1 MVGETKGDIALLLTC
16 KSLCPRFLFWNLS
29 DICGTIDPRFGKR
42 DWNIEGWTMGA
53 TGLVGVMALVSLVG
67 PGEPAKP
74 TVSFLL
80 QDHRG
85 AWHTLD
91 EARDR
96 KVVVL
101 AFLGTECPLAEAYA
115 PRLAELARDFGK
127 RGVAFFGVDANQQ
140 DGPVAIGRFAERHGL
155 PFPMLKD
162 VGNGLADRVGA
173 ERTPEVFVLD
183 VSRVVVYR
191 GRVDDQ
197 YAIGIHR
204 PSSTRHD
211 LVDALDAVL
220 TGRPVATPRTDA
232 VGCTI
237 GRVTKSAQGGAVTY
251 AKEVARILQS
261 HCVTCHRPG
270 EIAPFS
276 LTDYRQAAGWSSMI
290 DEVVDLGRMP
300 PWHASPEHGKFA
312 NDARLSADEKKAIRD
327 WVAAGSPEGDPAD
340 LPPPPQF
347 VEGWQIP
354 RPDVVLEMPCEIEIP
369 AEGSMPY
376 ELVKIDP
383 KISHDVWVRASQVRP
398 GNPAVVHHVVVYVLP
413 PGVEKID
420 EAGGDFVAAYAP
432 GMPARVL
439 PDGVAKRI
447 PAGSK
452 IVLQLHYTPR
462 GTKQVDRS
470 RIGLLFADPATVHK
484 ELMSGMAL
492 NFRLQIPP
500 GAPDYNSRAD
510 FRFSQ
515 PSLLLSL
522 LPHMHLRGKSMRFV
536 AEYPDGRREVILDVP
551 RYEFDWQNLY
561 VLDQPKPMP
570 EGTILHTEARFDN
583 SAENPNNPDPRRA
596 VTFGEQTRDEMHVGY
611 LNFALADQDL
621 TLGMPTSKRLANGQY
636 EVTFHHRPDGAGEV
650 GRVGRHLHRLEGTA
664 ARHDRSGRLGELL
677 DDNRARPWVARV
689 QVPHRWGDLPP

>member
-1 MVGETKGDIALLLTC
+1 
-16 KSLCPRFLFWNLS
+16 
-29 DICGTIDPRFGKR
+29 
-42 DWNIEGWTMGA
+42 MGA
-53 TGLVGVMALVSLVG
+53 MGLVGVMALISLVG
-67 PGEPAKP
+67 LGEPANS
-74 TVSFLL
+74 TVDFRL

-101 AFLGTECPLAEAYA
+101 AFLGIECPLAEAYA
-115 PRLAELARDFGK
+115 PRLAELARDFNK
-127 RGVAFFGVDANQQ
+127 RGVAFFGVDANEQ

-155 PFPMLKD
+155 PFPVLKD
-162 VGNGLADRVGA
+162 VGNGLADRMGA

-183 VSRVVVYR
+183 GSRAVVYR

-220 TGRPVATPRTDA
+220 AGRRVATPRTDA

-237 GRVTKSAQGGAVTY
+237 GRVTKPAQGGAVTY
-251 AKEVARILQS
+251 TKDVVRILQLR
-261 HCVTCHRPG
+261 CVTCHRPG

-276 LTDYRQAAGWSSMI
+276 LTNYRQAAGWSSMI
-290 DEVVDLGRMP
+290 SEVVDDGRMP
-300 PWHASPEHGKFA
+300 PWHASPEFGKFA
-312 NDARLSADEKKAIRD
+312 NDARLSPGEKKAIRD
-327 WVAAGSPEGDPAD
+327 WVAAGAPEGDPAD

-354 RPDVVLEMPCEIEIP
+354 RPDLVLEMPREIEIP

-383 KISHDVWVRASQVRP
+383 KITHDVWVRASQVRP
-398 GNPAVVHHVVVYVLP
+398 GNPTVVHHVVVFVLP

-420 EAGGDFVAAYAP
+420 EAGGDFLAAYAP
-432 GMPARVL
+432 GIPARVL

-470 RIGLLFADPATVHK
+470 RIGLLFTEAARVHK

-492 NFRLQIPP
+492 NLRLQIPP
-500 GAPDYNSRAD
+500 GTPDYVSRAD

-570 EGTILHTEARFDN
+570 EGTILHTIARFDN
-583 SAENPNNPDPRRA
+583 SDENPNNPDP
-596 VTFGEQTRDEMHVGY
+596 ETR
-611 LNFALADQDL
+611 
-621 TLGMPTSKRLANGQY
+621 
-636 EVTFHHRPDGAGEV
+636 
-650 GRVGRHLHRLEGTA
+650 RHLR
-664 ARHDRSGRLGELL
+664 
-677 DDNRARPWVARV
+677 
-689 QVPHRWGDLPP
+689 

>member
-1 MVGETKGDIALLLTC
+1 
-16 KSLCPRFLFWNLS
+16 
-29 DICGTIDPRFGKR
+29 
-42 DWNIEGWTMGA
+42 MGA
-53 TGLVGVMALVSLVG
+53 TALVWVMALVGLVG
-67 PGEPAKP
+67 SVEPAKP
-74 TVSFLL
+74 TVDFRL

-85 AWHTLD
+85 TWHTLD

-101 AFLGTECPLAEAYA
+101 AFLGVECPLAEAYA
-115 PRLAELARDFGK
+115 PRLAEIARDFER
-127 RGVAFFGVDANQQ
+127 RGIGFLGVDANPQ
-140 DGPVAIGRFAERHGL
+140 DGPVAIGRFADKHGL
-155 PFPMLKD
+155 PFPILKD
-162 VGNGLADRVGA
+162 VGNCLADRIGA

-183 VSRVVVYR
+183 GSRAVVYR
-191 GRVDDQ
+191 GRIDDQ
-197 YAIGIHR
+197 YAIGVHR
-204 PSSTRHD
+204 PSPTRHD
-211 LVDALDAVL
+211 LVDALEAVL
-220 TGRPVATPRTDA
+220 AGRPVATPRTDA
-232 VGCTI
+232 VGCKI
-237 GRVTKSAQGGAVTY
+237 GRATKPAEGGAVTY
-251 AKEVARILQS
+251 TREVSRIFQS
-261 HCVTCHRPG
+261 HCVACHRPG

-276 LTDYRQAAGWSSMI
+276 LTDYRQAAGWSSMVA
-290 DEVVDLGRMP
+290 EVVDEGRMP

-327 WVAAGSPEGDPAD
+327 WAAAGAPEGNPAD
-340 LPPPPQF
+340 LPPPAQS

-354 RPDVVLEMPCEIEIP
+354 RPDLVLEMPRAVEIP

-376 ELVKIDP
+376 ELVEIDP
-383 KISHDVWVRASQVRP
+383 KLTRDVWVKASQVRP
-398 GNPAVVHHVVVYVLP
+398 GNPAVVHHAVVYVLP

-420 EAGGDFVAAYAP
+420 EAGGDFLAAYAP
-432 GMPARVL
+432 GMPARVM

-447 PAGSK
+447 PAGSR
-452 IVLQLHYTPR
+452 IALQLHYTPR

-470 RIGLLFADPATVHK
+470 RIGLVFADAAAVRK

-500 GAPDYNSRAD
+500 GARDYVSRAD

-561 VLDQPKPMP
+561 TLNQPKPMP

-583 SAENPNNPDPRRA
+583 SADNPNNPDPRRA

-611 LNFALADQDL
+611 VNFTLADQDL
-621 TLGMPTSKRLANGQY
+621 TLGVPMSKRLASGQY
-636 EVTFHHRPDGAGEV
+636 EVTFRHCPAGPARSVALVGTFTDWKERPLAMTGPDAGGVYSTTIALGSGSHEYKFLIDGE
-650 GRVGRHLHRLEGTA
+650 TF
-664 ARHDRSGRLGELL
+664 RHDPGNPDSAGFFHNSLIRL
-677 DDNRARPWVARV
+677 P
-689 QVPHRWGDLPP
+689 

>member
-1 MVGETKGDIALLLTC
+1 MGNTSLVVIMTALALL
-16 KSLCPRFLFWNLS
+16 
-29 DICGTIDPRFGKR
+29 
-42 DWNIEGWTMGA
+42 GA
-53 TGLVGVMALVSLVG
+53 
-67 PGEPAKP
+67 GEPATP
-74 TVSFLL
+74 AISFRL

-115 PRLAELARDFGK
+115 PRLAELARDYEK

-140 DGPVAIGRFAERHGL
+140 DGPVAIGRFADKHGL
-155 PFPMLKD
+155 PFPVLKD
-162 VGNGLADRVGA
+162 VGNGLADRLGA

-183 VSRVVVYR
+183 PSRAIVYR
-191 GRVDDQ
+191 GRIDDQ

-204 PSSTRHD
+204 PSSTRRD
-211 LVDALDAVL
+211 LFDALDAVL
-220 TGRPVATPRTDA
+220 AGRPVATPRTEA
-232 VGCTI
+232 VGCRI
-237 GRVTKSAQGGAVTY
+237 GRVAKSTAGGAVTY
-251 AKEVARILQS
+251 AKDVARILQS
-261 HCVTCHRPG
+261 HCVACHRPG
-270 EIAPFS
+270 EIGPFS
-276 LTDYRQAAGWSSMI
+276 LTDYHQAAGWSSMI
-290 DEVVDLGRMP
+290 AEVVDDGRMP
-300 PWHASPEHGKFA
+300 PWHASPEYGKFA
-312 NDARLSADEKKAIRD
+312 NDTRLSGAEKQAIRD

-340 LPPPPQF
+340 LPPPPRF

-354 RPDVVLEMPCEIEIP
+354 RPDVVLEMPRAIEIP

-376 ELVKIDP
+376 ELVEIDP
-383 KISHDVWVRASQVRP
+383 KITHDVWVRASQVRP
-398 GNPAVVHHVVVYVLP
+398 GNPAVVHHVVVFVLP
-413 PGVEKID
+413 PGVDKID
-420 EAGGDFVAAYAP
+420 EAGGDFLAAYAP
-432 GMPARVL
+432 GMPPRVL
-439 PDGVAKRI
+439 PDGVAKRV

-500 GAPDYNSRAD
+500 GASDYISRAD
-510 FRFSQ
+510 FRFAQ

-536 AEYPDGRREVILDVP
+536 AEYPDGRHEVILDVP

-561 VLDQPKPMP
+561 VLSQPKPMP
-570 EGTILHTEARFDN
+570 EGTILHTEAHFDN

-611 LNFALADQDL
+611 LNFALADQDI
-621 TLGMPTSKRLANGQY
+621 TLGKPTAKRLANGQY
-636 EVTFHHRPDGAGEV
+636 EVTFHHHPEAPAKSVALVGTFTAWKERPLAMTGPDALGNYLTTITLDSGSHEYKFLIDGE
-650 GRVGRHLHRLEGTA
+650 TF
-664 ARHDRSGRLGELL
+664 RHDPGNPESAGFFHNSVIRL
-677 DDNRARPWVARV
+677 P
-689 QVPHRWGDLPP
+689 

>member
-1 MVGETKGDIALLLTC
+1 M
-16 KSLCPRFLFWNLS
+16 S
-29 DICGTIDPRFGKR
+29 
-42 DWNIEGWTMGA
+42 A
-53 TGLVGVMALVSLVG
+53 TGLIVVMGLISLVG
-67 PGEPAKP
+67 AGEPPKP
-74 TVSFLL
+74 TIDFRL

-85 AWHTLD
+85 ALHTLD

-101 AFLGTECPLAEAYA
+101 VFLGTECPLAKAYA

-140 DGPVAIGRFAERHGL
+140 DGPVAIGRFADKHGL
-155 PFPMLKD
+155 PFPILKD
-162 VGNGLADRVGA
+162 LGNNLADRIGA

-183 VSRVVVYR
+183 ESRAVVYQ
-191 GRVDDQ
+191 GRIDDQ

-211 LVDALDAVL
+211 LVAALDAVL
-220 TGRPVATPRTDA
+220 AGRPVATPKTDA
-232 VGCTI
+232 VGCKI
-237 GRVTKSAQGGAVTY
+237 GRVTKSAHGGGVTY
-251 AKEVARILQS
+251 AKDVATILQS

-276 LTDYRQAAGWSSMI
+276 LTNYRQAAGWSSMI
-290 DEVVDLGRMP
+290 AEVVDDGRMP

-312 NDARLSADEKKAIRD
+312 NDARLSAGEKKAIRD
-327 WVAAGSPEGDPAD
+327 WVAAGSPEGNPAD
-340 LPPPPQF
+340 LPPPPKF

-354 RPDVVLEMPCEIEIP
+354 RPALVLEMPRAIEIP

-383 KISHDVWVRASQVRP
+383 KITHDVWVRASQVRP
-398 GNPAVVHHVVVYVLP
+398 GNPSVVHHAVVYVLP
-413 PGVEKID
+413 PGVENID
-420 EAGGDFVAAYAP
+420 ETGGDFLAAYAP
-432 GMPARVL
+432 GMPARVM

-452 IVLQLHYTPR
+452 IALQLHYTPR

-492 NFRLQIPP
+492 NFRIQIPP
-500 GAPDYNSRAD
+500 GAPDYVSRAD

-515 PSLLLSL
+515 PSLLVAL
-522 LPHMHLRGKSMRFV
+522 LPHMHLRGKSMKFV

-570 EGTILHTEARFDN
+570 EGTIVHTEARFDN

-596 VTFGEQTRDEMHVGY
+596 ITFGEQTWDEMHVGY
-611 LNFALADQDL
+611 FNFALADQDL
-621 TLGMPTSKRLANGQY
+621 ALGKPTSKRLESGQY
-636 EVTFHHRPDGAGEV
+636 AVTFHHHPTESAKSVALVGTFTDWKERPLAMTGPDSQGNFATTIALGPGEHEYKFLIDGETFRYDPGNPDSAGFF
-650 GRVGRHLHRLEGTA
+650 HNSLIRL
-664 ARHDRSGRLGELL
+664 
-677 DDNRARPWVARV
+677 P
-689 QVPHRWGDLPP
+689 

>member
-1 MVGETKGDIALLLTC
+1 
-16 KSLCPRFLFWNLS
+16 
-29 DICGTIDPRFGKR
+29 
-42 DWNIEGWTMGA
+42 MGG
-53 TGLVGVMALVSLVG
+53 TGLVGVMALVSLLG

-74 TVSFLL
+74 TVSFRL

-127 RGVAFFGVDANQQ
+127 RGVAFFGVDANEQ

-183 VSRVVVYR
+183 ASRAVVYR
-191 GRVDDQ
+191 GRIDDQ

-220 TGRPVATPRTDA
+220 AGRPVATPRTDA
-232 VGCTI
+232 VGCKI
-237 GRVTKSAQGGAVTY
+237 GRVTKPAEGGAVTY
-251 AKEVARILQS
+251 AKQVARILQS

-290 DEVVDLGRMP
+290 EEVVDEGRMP

-312 NDARLSADEKKAIRD
+312 NDARLSVQEKKAIRD

-340 LPPPPQF
+340 LPRPPQF

-354 RPDVVLEMPCEIEIP
+354 RPDVVLEMPREIEIP

-376 ELVKIDP
+376 ELVEIDP
-383 KISHDVWVRASQVRP
+383 KITHDVWVRASQVRP
-398 GNPAVVHHVVVYVLP
+398 GNKAVVHHAVVYVLP

-420 EAGGDFVAAYAP
+420 EAGGDFLAALRTRHARPRPARGRGQAHPGGIEDRAPASLHAP
-432 GMPARVL
+432 GNE
-439 PDGVAKRI
+439 
-447 PAGSK
+447 AGRPES
-452 IVLQLHYTPR
+452 
-462 GTKQVDRS
+462 DRS
-470 RIGLLFADPATVHK
+470 AIR
-484 ELMSGMAL
+484 
-492 NFRLQIPP
+492 
-500 GAPDYNSRAD
+500 RAD
-510 FRFSQ
+510 DSPQRADVGHGAQ
-515 PSLLLSL
+515 
-522 LPHMHLRGKSMRFV
+522 LP
-536 AEYPDGRREVILDVP
+536 P
-551 RYEFDWQNLY
+551 
-561 VLDQPKPMP
+561 
-570 EGTILHTEARFDN
+570 
-583 SAENPNNPDPRRA
+583 PDP
-596 VTFGEQTRDEMHVGY
+596 TRSER
-611 LNFALADQDL
+611 L
-621 TLGMPTSKRLANGQY
+621 RLAG
-636 EVTFHHRPDGAGEV
+636 
-650 GRVGRHLHRLEGTA
+650 
-664 ARHDRSGRLGELL
+664 
-677 DDNRARPWVARV
+677 
-689 QVPHRWGDLPP
+689 

>member
-1 MVGETKGDIALLLTC
+1 
-16 KSLCPRFLFWNLS
+16 
-29 DICGTIDPRFGKR
+29 
-42 DWNIEGWTMGA
+42 MGA
-53 TGLVGVMALVSLVG
+53 TGLVGVMALVGLVG
-67 PGEPAKP
+67 SGEPAKT
-74 TVSFLL
+74 TVGFRL

-101 AFLGTECPLAEAYA
+101 AFLGVECPLAEAYA
-115 PRLAELARDFGK
+115 PRLAEVARDLEK
-127 RGVAFFGVDANQQ
+127 RGVGFFGVDANQQ
-140 DGPVAIGRFAERHGL
+140 DGPVAIGRFAEKHGL
-155 PFPMLKD
+155 PFPILKD
-162 VGNGLADRVGA
+162 VGNGLADRLGA

-183 VSRVVVYR
+183 ESRAVVYR

-204 PSSTRHD
+204 PSPTRRD
-211 LVDALDAVL
+211 LADALEAIL
-220 TGRPVATPRTDA
+220 AGRPVATPRTDA

-237 GRVTKSAQGGAVTY
+237 GRATKPAEGGAVTY
-251 AKEVARILQS
+251 AREVSRILQS

-290 DEVVDLGRMP
+290 AEVVDEGRMP

-312 NDARLSADEKKAIRD
+312 NDARLSADEKRAIRD

-340 LPPPPQF
+340 LPPPPRF
-347 VEGWQIP
+347 VDGWQIP
-354 RPDVVLEMPCEIEIP
+354 RPDLVLEMPREVEVP

-376 ELVKIDP
+376 EVVEIDP
-383 KISHDVWVRASQVRP
+383 KLTRDVWVKASQVRP
-398 GNPAVVHHVVVYVLP
+398 GNPAVVHHVVVFVLP

-420 EAGGDFVAAYAP
+420 EAGGDFLAAYAP
-432 GMPARVL
+432 GMPARVM

-447 PAGSK
+447 PAGSR

-462 GTKQVDRS
+462 GTKQVDRG
-470 RIGLLFADPATVHK
+470 RIGLVFADPAMVHK

-500 GAPDYNSRAD
+500 GARDYVSRAD

-515 PSLLLSL
+515 PSMLLAL

-561 VLDQPKPMP
+561 TLDRPKPMP

-583 SAENPNNPDPRRA
+583 SDENPNNPDPRRA

-611 LNFALADQDL
+611 VNFTAADQDL
-621 TLGMPTSKRLANGQY
+621 TLGVPASKRLANGQY
-636 EVTFHHRPDGAGEV
+636 EVTFRHRPAGPAKSVALVGTFTDWKDRPLAMTGPDAKGAYSMTVVLGPGAHEYKFLIDGE
-650 GRVGRHLHRLEGTA
+650 TF
-664 ARHDRSGRLGELL
+664 RHDPGNPESVGFFHNSLIRL
-677 DDNRARPWVARV
+677 P
-689 QVPHRWGDLPP
+689 

>member
-1 MVGETKGDIALLLTC
+1 M
-16 KSLCPRFLFWNLS
+16 S
-29 DICGTIDPRFGKR
+29 GTV
-42 DWNIEGWTMGA
+42 
-53 TGLVGVMALVSLVG
+53 LVGVMALFSVLG

-74 TVSFLL
+74 TVSFRL

-85 AWHTLD
+85 SWHTLE

-127 RGVAFFGVDANQQ
+127 RGVAFFGVDANEQ
-140 DGPVAIGRFAERHGL
+140 DGPVAIGRFAEKHGL
-155 PFPMLKD
+155 PFPILKD
-162 VGNGLADRVGA
+162 VGNGLADSVAA

-183 VSRVVVYR
+183 ESRAVVYR
-191 GRVDDQ
+191 GRIDDQ

-204 PSSTRHD
+204 TASTRHD
-211 LVDALDAVL
+211 LADALDAVL
-220 TGRPVATPRTDA
+220 AGRPIATPRTDA
-232 VGCTI
+232 VGCKI
-237 GRVTKSAQGGAVTY
+237 GRVTKPAEGGAVTY
-251 AKEVARILQS
+251 AKQVARILQA

-290 DEVVDLGRMP
+290 EEVVVEGRMP

-312 NDARLSADEKKAIRD
+312 NDARLSVQEKKAIRD

-340 LPPPPQF
+340 LPRPPQY

-354 RPDVVLEMPCEIEIP
+354 RPDVVLDMPREIEIP

-376 ELVKIDP
+376 ELVEIDP
-383 KISHDVWVRASQVRP
+383 KITHDVWVRASQVRP
-398 GNPAVVHHVVVYVLP
+398 GNKAVVHHAVVYVLP

-420 EAGGDFVAAYAP
+420 EAGGDFLAAYAP
-432 GMPARVL
+432 GLPARVL
-439 PDGVAKRI
+439 PEGVAKRI

-470 RIGLLFADPATVHK
+470 RIGLLFAEPTTVHK

-500 GAPDYNSRAD
+500 GASDYVSRAD

-515 PSLLLSL
+515 PSLLISL

-561 VLDQPKPMP
+561 VLDGPKPMP
-570 EGTILHTEARFDN
+570 EGTIIHTEARFDN
-583 SAENPNNPDPRRA
+583 SAENPNNPDPRRV

-621 TLGMPTSKRLANGQY
+621 TLGKPTSKRLANGQY
-636 EVTFHHRPDGAGEV
+636 EVRFQYRPEAPAKSLAVVGTFTDWKERPLAMTGPDAGGNYSTKITLGPGSHEYKFLIDGE
-650 GRVGRHLHRLEGTA
+650 TF
-664 ARHDRSGRLGELL
+664 RHDPGNPESAGFFHNSVIRL
-677 DDNRARPWVARV
+677 P
-689 QVPHRWGDLPP
+689 

>member
-1 MVGETKGDIALLLTC
+1 
-16 KSLCPRFLFWNLS
+16 
-29 DICGTIDPRFGKR
+29 
-42 DWNIEGWTMGA
+42 MGV
-53 TGLVGVMALVSLVG
+53 TGSVGVMALFALIGS
-67 PGEPAKP
+67 GEPAKP
-74 TVSFLL
+74 SVGFRL

-101 AFLGTECPLAEAYA
+101 AFIGTECPLAEAYA
-115 PRLAELARDFGK
+115 PRLAEVARDFEK
-127 RGVAFFGVDANQQ
+127 RGVGFFGVDSNQQ
-140 DGPVAIGRFAERHGL
+140 DGPVAIGRFAEKHGL
-155 PFPMLKD
+155 PFPILKD
-162 VGNGLADRVGA
+162 IGNDLADRLRA

-183 VSRVVVYR
+183 ESRAVVYR
-191 GRVDDQ
+191 GRIDDQ

-211 LVDALDAVL
+211 LVDALAAVL
-220 TGRPVATPRTDA
+220 AGQPVAAPKTDA
-232 VGCTI
+232 VGCRI
-237 GRVTKSAQGGAVTY
+237 GRVTKPAQAGAVTY
-251 AKEVARILQS
+251 AKRVARILQS

-290 DEVVDLGRMP
+290 AEVVDDGRMP
-300 PWHASPEHGKFA
+300 PWHASPEYGKFV

-327 WVAAGSPEGDPAD
+327 WVAAGSPEGDPSD
-340 LPPPPQF
+340 LPPPPRF

-354 RPDVVLEMPCEIEIP
+354 RPDLVLEMPREIEIP

-376 ELVKIDP
+376 QLVEIDP
-383 KISHDVWVRASQVRP
+383 KFAHDVWVRASQVRP
-398 GNPAVVHHVVVYVLP
+398 GNPAVVHHVVVLVLP

-420 EAGGDFVAAYAP
+420 EAGGDFLAAYAP
-432 GMPARVL
+432 GMPARVM

-470 RIGLLFADPATVHK
+470 RIGLLFAEPAKIDK

-492 NFRLQIPP
+492 NLRLQIPP
-500 GAPDYNSRAD
+500 GMRDYVSRAD

-522 LPHMHLRGKSMRFV
+522 LPHMHLRGKSMTFV
-536 AEYPDGRREVILDVP
+536 AEFPDGRREVILDVP

-561 VLDQPKPMP
+561 VLDRPMPMP

-583 SAENPNNPDPRRA
+583 SADNPNNPDPARA
-596 VTFGEQTRDEMHVGY
+596 ITFGEQTWDEMHVGY
-611 LNFALADQDL
+611 LNFALADQH
-621 TLGMPTSKRLANGQY
+621 LGLGAPTSKRLDSGQY
-636 EVTFHHRPDGAGEV
+636 EVTFRHSPGGSATSVALVGTFTDWKERPLAMTGPDAQGAYSTTIVLGPGSHEYKYLIDGDTFRQDPGNSESAGFF
-650 GRVGRHLHRLEGTA
+650 HNSLIRL
-664 ARHDRSGRLGELL
+664 
-677 DDNRARPWVARV
+677 P
-689 QVPHRWGDLPP
+689 

>member
-1 MVGETKGDIALLLTC
+1 
-16 KSLCPRFLFWNLS
+16 
-29 DICGTIDPRFGKR
+29 
-42 DWNIEGWTMGA
+42 MGG
-53 TGLVGVMALVSLVG
+53 TGLLRVMALVGLIGS
-67 PGEPAKP
+67 GETAEP
-74 TVSFLL
+74 TVGFRL

-91 EARDR
+91 EVRDR

-115 PRLAELARDFGK
+115 PRLAKVARDFEK
-127 RGVAFFGVDANQQ
+127 RRVGFFGVDSNQQ
-140 DGPVAIGRFAERHGL
+140 DGPVAIGRFAEKHGL
-155 PFPMLKD
+155 PFPVLKD
-162 VGNGLADRVGA
+162 IGNDLADRLGV

-183 VSRVVVYR
+183 ELREVVYR
-191 GRVDDQ
+191 GRIDDQ
-197 YAIGIHR
+197 YAIGTHR

-220 TGRPVATPRTDA
+220 AGRPVATPRTDA
-232 VGCTI
+232 VGCLI
-237 GRVTKSAQGGAVTY
+237 GRVTKPAQDGAVTY
-251 AKEVARILQS
+251 AKRVARILQS

-290 DEVVDLGRMP
+290 AEVVDDGRMP

-327 WVAAGSPEGDPAD
+327 WVAAGSPEGDPSD
-340 LPPPPQF
+340 LPPPARF

-354 RPDVVLEMPCEIEIP
+354 RPDLILEMPREIEIP

-376 ELVKIDP
+376 QLVEIDP
-383 KISHDVWVRASQVRP
+383 KFTHDVWVRGSQVRP
-398 GNPAVVHHVVVYVLP
+398 GNTAVVHHVVVLVLP

-420 EAGGDFVAAYAP
+420 AAGGDFLAAYAP
-432 GMPARVL
+432 GMPARVM

-470 RIGLLFADPATVHK
+470 RIGLLFADPAKVHK

-492 NFRLQIPP
+492 NLRLQIPP
-500 GAPDYNSRAD
+500 GTRDYVSRAD

-522 LPHMHLRGKSMRFV
+522 LPHMHLRGRSMTFV
-536 AEYPDGRREVILDVP
+536 AEYPDGRSEVLLDVP

-561 VLDQPKPMP
+561 VLDRPKPMP

-583 SAENPNNPDPRRA
+583 SADNPNNPDPRRA
-596 VTFGEQTRDEMHVGY
+596 VTFGEQTWDEMHIGY

-621 TLGMPTSKRLANGQY
+621 ALGAPTSKRLDNGQY
-636 EVTFHHRPDGAGEV
+636 EVTFRHSPGSRAKSVALVGTFTDWKDRPLAMTGPDAQGAYSTTIVLDPGSHEYKFLIDGDTFRQDPGNPEMAGFF
-650 GRVGRHLHRLEGTA
+650 HNSMIRL
-664 ARHDRSGRLGELL
+664 
-677 DDNRARPWVARV
+677 P
-689 QVPHRWGDLPP
+689 

>member
-1 MVGETKGDIALLLTC
+1 
-16 KSLCPRFLFWNLS
+16 
-29 DICGTIDPRFGKR
+29 
-42 DWNIEGWTMGA
+42 MGV
-53 TGLVGVMALVSLVG
+53 TGSVGVMALFALIGS
-67 PGEPAKP
+67 GEPAKP
-74 TVSFLL
+74 SVGFRL

-101 AFLGTECPLAEAYA
+101 AFIGTECPLAEAYA
-115 PRLAELARDFGK
+115 PRLAEVARDFEK
-127 RGVAFFGVDANQQ
+127 RGVGFFGVDSNQQ
-140 DGPVAIGRFAERHGL
+140 DGPVAIGRFAEKHGL
-155 PFPMLKD
+155 PFPILKD
-162 VGNGLADRVGA
+162 IGNDLADRLRA

-183 VSRVVVYR
+183 ESRAVVYR
-191 GRVDDQ
+191 GRIDDQ

-211 LVDALDAVL
+211 LVDALVAVL
-220 TGRPVATPRTDA
+220 AGRPVAAPKTDA
-232 VGCTI
+232 VGCRI
-237 GRVTKSAQGGAVTY
+237 GRVTKPAQAGAVTY
-251 AKEVARILQS
+251 AKRVARILQS

-290 DEVVDLGRMP
+290 AEVVDDGRMP
-300 PWHASPEHGKFA
+300 PWHASPEYGKFV

-327 WVAAGSPEGDPAD
+327 WVAAGAPEGDPSD
-340 LPPPPQF
+340 LPPPPRF

-354 RPDVVLEMPCEIEIP
+354 RPDIVLEMPREIEIP

-376 ELVKIDP
+376 QLVEIDP
-383 KISHDVWVRASQVRP
+383 KFAHDVWVRASQVRP
-398 GNPAVVHHVVVYVLP
+398 GNPAVVHHVVVLVLP

-420 EAGGDFVAAYAP
+420 EAGGDFLAAYAP
-432 GMPARVL
+432 GMPARVM

-470 RIGLLFADPATVHK
+470 RIGLLFAEPSKIDK

-492 NFRLQIPP
+492 NLLQIPP
-500 GAPDYNSRAD
+500 GTRDYVSRAD

-522 LPHMHLRGKSMRFV
+522 LPHMHLRGKSMTFV
-536 AEYPDGRREVILDVP
+536 AEFPDGRREVILDVP

-561 VLDQPKPMP
+561 VLDRPMPMP

-583 SAENPNNPDPRRA
+583 SADNPNNPDPARA
-596 VTFGEQTRDEMHVGY
+596 ITFGEQTWDEMHVGY
-611 LNFALADQDL
+611 LNFALADQH
-621 TLGMPTSKRLANGQY
+621 LGLGAPTSKRLDSGQY
-636 EVTFHHRPDGAGEV
+636 EVTFRHSPGGSATSVALVGTFTDWKERPLAMTGPDAKGAYSTTIVLGPGSHEYKFLIDGDTFRQDPGNPESAGFF
-650 GRVGRHLHRLEGTA
+650 HNSLIRL
-664 ARHDRSGRLGELL
+664 
-677 DDNRARPWVARV
+677 P
-689 QVPHRWGDLPP
+689 

>member
-1 MVGETKGDIALLLTC
+1 MQEVLKMLATGFLGVMVLV
-16 KSLCPRFLFWNLS
+16 
-29 DICGTIDPRFGKR
+29 
-42 DWNIEGWTMGA
+42 
-53 TGLVGVMALVSLVG
+53 GLVGAR
-67 PGEPAKP
+67 EPEKP
-74 TVSFLL
+74 AVNFRL

-85 AWHTLD
+85 AWYTLD
-91 EARDR
+91 EARNR

-115 PRLAELARDFGK
+115 PRLAEVARDFEE
-127 RGVAFFGVDANQQ
+127 RGVGFFGVDANEQ
-140 DGPVAIGRFAERHGL
+140 DGPVAIGRFAEKHGL
-155 PFPMLKD
+155 PFPILKD
-162 VGNGLADRVGA
+162 VGNGLADCLGA

-183 VSRVVVYR
+183 GSRAVAYR

-204 PSSTRHD
+204 PSPTRND

-220 TGRPVATPRTDA
+220 AGRPVAAPRTEA
-232 VGCTI
+232 VGCKI
-237 GRVTKSAQGGAVTY
+237 GRASKSAEGGAVTY
-251 AKEVARILQS
+251 ARQVSRILQS
-261 HCVTCHRPG
+261 HCVACHRPG

-290 DEVVDLGRMP
+290 AEVVDEGRMP
-300 PWHASPEHGKFA
+300 PWHASPDHGKFA
-312 NDARLSADEKKAIRD
+312 NDARLSADEKRAIRD

-340 LPPPPQF
+340 LPPPPRF

-354 RPDVVLEMPCEIEIP
+354 RPDLVLEMPREVEIP

-376 ELVKIDP
+376 ELVEIDP
-383 KISHDVWVRASQVRP
+383 KLTRDVWIRASQVRP

-420 EAGGDFVAAYAP
+420 EAGGDFLAAYAP
-432 GMPARVL
+432 GMPPRVL
-439 PDGVAKRI
+439 PDGVAKRV
-447 PAGSK
+447 PAGSR

-470 RIGLLFADPATVHK
+470 RIGLVLADPATVHK

-492 NFRLQIPP
+492 NLRLQIPP
-500 GAPDYNSRAD
+500 GVRDYVSRAD
-510 FRFSQ
+510 FRFSR
-515 PSLLLSL
+515 PSELLSL

-561 VLDQPKPMP
+561 VLDQPRPMP
-570 EGTILHTEARFDN
+570 EGTLLHTEARFDN

-596 VTFGEQTRDEMHVGY
+596 ITFGEQTWDEMHVGHV
-611 LNFALADQDL
+611 NFALADQDL
-621 TLGMPTSKRLANGQY
+621 ALGTPASKRLASGQY
-636 EVTFHHRPDGAGEV
+636 EVTFRHSPAGPARSVDVVGTFTGWKEHPLGMAGPDARGAYS
-650 GRVGRHLHRLEGTA
+650 T
-664 ARHDRSGRLGELL
+664 
-677 DDNRARPWVARV
+677 
-689 QVPHRWGDLPP
+689 